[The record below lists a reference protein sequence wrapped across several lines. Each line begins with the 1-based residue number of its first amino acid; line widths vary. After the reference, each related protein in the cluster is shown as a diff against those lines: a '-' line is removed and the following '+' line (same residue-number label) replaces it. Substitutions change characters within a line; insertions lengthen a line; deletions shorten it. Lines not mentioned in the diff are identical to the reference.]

1 MERFINRQN
10 INRYRRLASET
21 TNATERQQILRL
33 LADEEAKFKLDQAV
47 GDVDKAR
54 QPQARNKLAEGEG
67 TR

>member
-10 INRYRRLASET
+10 IDRYRRLASKT

-33 LADEEAKFKLDQAV
+33 LAEEEAKFKLDQAV
-47 GDVDKAR
+47 GDLDKVR

>member
-33 LADEEAKFKLDQAV
+33 LADEEAEIGAGRRLRPEAV
-47 GDVDKAR
+47 PA
-54 QPQARNKLAEGEG
+54 
-67 TR
+67 

>member
-1 MERFINRQN
+1 MERFIN

-33 LADEEAKFKLDQAV
+33 LANEEAKFKLDQAV
-47 GDVDKAR
+47 GDLDKAR

>member
-33 LADEEAKFKLDQAV
+33 LANEEAKFKLDQAV
-47 GDVDKAR
+47 GDLDKAR

>member
-10 INRYRRLASET
+10 IGRYRRLASET

-33 LADEEAKFKLDQAV
+33 LAEEEAKFKLDQAV
-47 GDVDKAR
+47 GDHGKAR
-54 QPQARNKLAEGEG
+54 QPQARNKLTESEG

>member
-33 LADEEAKFKLDQAV
+33 LANEEAKFKLDQAV
-47 GDVDKAR
+47 GDLDKAR
-54 QPQARNKLAEGEG
+54 QPQARTKLAEGEG

>member
-33 LADEEAKFKLDQAV
+33 LANEEAKFKLAGAPGLKPFQHD
-47 GDVDKAR
+47 R
-54 QPQARNKLAEGEG
+54 EER
-67 TR
+67 

>member
-10 INRYRRLASET
+10 IDRYRRLASET

-33 LADEEAKFKLDQAV
+33 LAEEEAKFKLDQAV
-47 GDVDKAR
+47 GDLDKAR
-54 QPQARNKLAEGEG
+54 QPQARNELVEGEG

>member
-47 GDVDKAR
+47 GDLDKAR

>member
-33 LADEEAKFKLDQAV
+33 LAEEEAKFKLDQAV
-47 GDVDKAR
+47 GDLDKAR
-54 QPQARNKLAEGEG
+54 QPQTRNKLAEGEG